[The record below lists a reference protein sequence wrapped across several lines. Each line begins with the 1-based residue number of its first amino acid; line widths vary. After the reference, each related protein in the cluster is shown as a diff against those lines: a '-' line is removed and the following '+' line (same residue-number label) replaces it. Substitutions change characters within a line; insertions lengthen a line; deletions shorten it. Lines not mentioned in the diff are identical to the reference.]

1 MDKYK
6 NLLKDTELE
15 ELIAEVTASMKDK
28 FDENALA
35 QIDDKKIKKICK
47 EVYDHSVYSQKKFVM
62 GINKAVRDIR
72 KTIIKADKI
81 YEGFYIGG
89 QDQINPRK
97 EEEPSR
103 QTIILWDDKAGKL
116 EEITV
121 FGHGA
126 TEIIDGKKTSSKG
139 EFVFG
144 TKYKMYCTIYP
155 AFGTYTGNYMEK
167 LKGKFGLIKFHDF
180 LTKTAVQTSELSIE
194 DLYKVVVVNSPIK
207 YSVPLEIKGEDKSKP
222 KKELV
227 INGNVKYD
235 DKTGLPIM
243 VHEIVELGKYPIAT
257 NRLDDRPELP
267 CFTARVK
274 LWREDV
280 DEVDED
286 FDETEIEL
294 QNYTEVIFYPQRLG
308 QTRVSID
315 ELKELIFTNKILTL
329 PPEEQFE
336 IFTDEVMEKEILTI
350 GKISQFNKDKTQP
363 INWVKINGMFVI
375 DSKEME
381 DTFEELKLTEITSDI
396 ITESIDEI
404 EYDGSD
410 EKLMQLKAILT
421 SDSVLMLGE
430 TNYDELK
437 QAGRL
442 DVIEWIDDS
451 YRDIVN
457 SVLKKEG
464 RFSL

>member
-6 NLLKDTELE
+6 NLLKEVELE
-15 ELIAEVTASMKDK
+15 ELIAEVTTSIKDK

-35 QIDDKKIKKICK
+35 QIDEKKIKKICK
-47 EVYDHSVYSQKKFVM
+47 EVYEQ
-62 GINKAVRDIR
+62 
-72 KTIIKADKI
+72 II
-81 YEGFYIGG
+81 EGYFIGG

-126 TEIIDGKKTSSKG
+126 TEIVDEKKTSSKG

-144 TKYKMYCTIYP
+144 NKYRMYCTIYE

-167 LKGKFGLIKFHDF
+167 LKGKFSLIKFHDF

-194 DLYKVVVVNSPIK
+194 DLYKVVVISSPIK
-207 YSVPLEIKGEDKSKP
+207 YSIPLEIKGEDKSKP
-222 KKELV
+222 MKELV
-227 INGNVKYD
+227 INGKVKYD

-257 NRLDDRPELP
+257 NRLDDRPDLP

-274 LWREDV
+274 LWREEV
-280 DEVDED
+280 EEVDD
-286 FDETEIEL
+286 FDEAEVEM

-336 IFTDEVMEKEILTI
+336 IFSDEVLEKEILTI
-350 GKISQFNKDKTQP
+350 GKISQFNKDKKQP
-363 INWVKINGMFVI
+363 INWVKINGMLVVEDKEMI
-375 DSKEME
+375 DS
-381 DTFEELKLTEITSDI
+381 FEELKLTEITSET
-396 ITESIDEI
+396 ITESIEDV
-404 EYDGSD
+404 EYEGSD

-442 DVIEWIDDS
+442 DVVEWIDDS